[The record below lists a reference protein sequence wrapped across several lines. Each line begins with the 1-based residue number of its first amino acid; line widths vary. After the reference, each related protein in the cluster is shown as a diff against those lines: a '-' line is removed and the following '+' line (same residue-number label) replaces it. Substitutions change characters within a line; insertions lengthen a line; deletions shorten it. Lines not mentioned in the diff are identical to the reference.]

1 MATKDK
7 KQHEK
12 ILADAKAFKKEA
24 QAYWHDTYTRATEDK
39 EFVTVEGAQWDST
52 AKANRNAEGKPTLE
66 INLARTFVRQQINTM
81 RQNRPQIQVVPVD
94 SNADLEVAR
103 ILGGLIKDTEEATN
117 AEDTYDQ
124 AAENAVF
131 GGLGFLRLATD
142 YVSEDSFNQ
151 EPKFL
156 PVENPQAVLID
167 PMSRRLDGSDMT
179 QCLVQEWVKKSFVES
194 QYGKDATDFDN
205 DTDTDWN
212 DKTKD
217 SVLLA
222 EYFYIEQVKDE
233 LLLLSDGTTGFR
245 SELTD
250 QFGDV
255 LDDFIQQSRTTHRTE
270 IKWAKLTG
278 SRVLETGVFPGK
290 YIPIIPVYGEVT
302 WIGEERH
309 VFSLIHFAKDAQRLF
324 NYWKSTEAHILQK
337 NQDDITVVDAQGV
350 AGFEDQWESPGKYA
364 AVYYNFVDEG
374 GNQRTAPYKL
384 GAAQPP
390 TGILNA
396 AATSQQ
402 LIADTLNM
410 HAPQMG
416 ENVANQSG
424 RAIGLLQRQADTAH
438 FHFQDNL
445 NKSLRHAGRVLVG
458 LYPLLYDTEMTRRIV
473 GNDGED
479 ELVKLNAQPREP
491 SEFEKAEGK
500 LLNDLTTGRYDVRMD
515 TGPSFNTQREQSF
528 QIMLQLLQFNP
539 ELAQIAGDLILK
551 DSPLV
556 NAKAIADRVKK
567 RMDPSLLDDNGEQL
581 PPHIKAQVTQMD
593 QVIQKLTQDLQAA
606 QAELSDKKADRE
618 IDIQK
623 AILNAEQAI
632 KVAQINNAGRSD
644 VEELRG
650 IVELLK
656 QQVDLSNIPQDW
668 AQQGEDVEEYAPS
681 EAYDPEDDNEHS
693 QPGWPEPPS
702 DMTQL
707 GIESPATEQGFLMP
721 EESAQPNFAPNP
733 DQIGESALIK
743 NGGDL
748 LPNMEQ
754 QNDV

>member
-1 MATKDK
+1 MATDEKE
-7 KQHEK
+7 QHEK

-24 QAYWHDTYTRATEDK
+24 QDYWHDTYERATEDK
-39 EFVTVEGAQWDST
+39 EFVTVEGAQWDAA
-52 AKANRNAEGKPTLE
+52 AKAKREAEGKPTLE
-66 INLARTFVRQQINTM
+66 INLARTFVRQQINSM

-94 SNADLEVAR
+94 SNADLEVAK

-142 YVSEDSFNQ
+142 YVSENSFNQ

-179 QCLVQEWVKKSFVES
+179 QCLVQEWVKKSVVEA
-194 QYGKDATDFDN
+194 QYGKDVTDFDS
-205 DTDTDWN
+205 DSDTDWN

-222 EYFYIEQVKDE
+222 EYFYMEQVKDK
-233 LLLLSDGTTGFR
+233 LLLLGDGTTEFK
-245 SELTD
+245 SDLTND
-250 QFGDV
+250 GWEDVEFEQFVVKERD
-255 LDDFIQQSRTTHRTE
+255 THRTE
-270 IKWAKLTG
+270 VKWAKLTG

-350 AGFEDQWESPGKYA
+350 AGFEDQWASPGKYA
-364 AVYYNFVDEG
+364 AVYYNFIDKDK
-374 GNQRTAPYKL
+374 NQLPAPFKL

-416 ENVANQSG
+416 QDVNQQSG

-445 NKSLRHAGRVLVG
+445 NKSLRHAGRILVG

-473 GNDGED
+473 GADGED
-479 ELVKLNAQPREP
+479 DLVKLNAQPREP
-491 SEFEKAEGK
+491 GEFEKAQGK

-593 QVIQKLTQDLQAA
+593 QVIQKLTQELQAA
-606 QAELSDKKADRE
+606 QAALNDKNADRE

-623 AILNAEQAI
+623 AVLNAEQAI

-668 AQQGEDVEEYAPS
+668 IQQGEDV
-681 EAYDPEDDNEHS
+681 DNY
-693 QPGWPEPPS
+693 QPNETNIPQTGGFEPPPDPAFS
-702 DMTQL
+702 GQQD
-707 GIESPATEQGFLMP
+707 PATEQGFLMP
-721 EESAQPNFAPNP
+721 EESAQPNLALNP
-733 DQIGESALIK
+733 DQVEESALI
-743 NGGDL
+743 NRGIEL
-748 LPNMEQ
+748 MPNMEQ
-754 QNDV
+754 QDDV

>member
-1 MATKDK
+1 MATDDK

-12 ILADAKAFKKEA
+12 ILADAKAFMKEA
-24 QAYWHDTYTRATEDK
+24 KAYWKETYDRATEDK
-39 EFVTVEGAQWDST
+39 EFVTIKGAQWDDD
-52 AKANRNAEGKPTLE
+52 AKAKRKAESKPTLE

-94 SNADLEVAR
+94 SDADLEVAK

-131 GGLGFLRLATD
+131 GGIGFLRLATD

-151 EPKFL
+151 EPKFI

-179 QCLVQEWVKKSFVES
+179 KCLVCEWVKKSVTED
-194 QYGKDATDFDN
+194 QYGKDPIDFEPDE
-205 DTDTDWN
+205 DLDWN

-217 SVLLA
+217 SLLIA
-222 EYFYIEQVKDE
+222 EYFYIEQIKDE
-233 LLLLSDGTTGFR
+233 LLLLDDGTIGFR
-245 SELTD
+245 SELKD
-250 QFGDV
+250 QFDGV
-255 LDDFIQQSRTTHRTE
+255 LDDFVVQSRTTYRTE

-302 WIGEERH
+302 WIGENRN

-337 NQDDITVVDAQGV
+337 NQDDITVADAQGV
-350 AGFEDQWESPGKYA
+350 NGFEDQWENPSKYA
-364 AVYYNFVDEG
+364 AVYYNFLDDQ
-374 GNQRTAPYKL
+374 GNQRPAPFKL

-390 TGILNA
+390 SGILNA
-396 AATSQQ
+396 AVTSQQ

-410 HAPQMG
+410 HSPQMG
-416 ENVANQSG
+416 QDVNQQSG

-445 NKSLRHAGRVLVG
+445 NKALRHAGRILVG
-458 LYPLLYDTEMTRRIV
+458 LYPLLYDTEITRRIV

-479 ELVKLNAQPREP
+479 ELVKLNAQPNSPDEYQ
-491 SEFEKAEGK
+491 KAEGK
-500 LLNDLTTGRYDVRMD
+500 LLNDLTVGRYDVRMD

-556 NAKAIADRVKK
+556 NAKAIAERVKK
-567 RMDPSLLDDNGEQL
+567 RMDPSLLDDGKEL

-593 QVIQKLTQDLQAA
+593 QLIQKLTQDLQAT
-606 QAELSDKKADRE
+606 QAALSDKKADRE
-618 IDIQK
+618 VEIKK
-623 AILNAEQAI
+623 AIMNAEQAI
-632 KVAQINNAGRSD
+632 KVAQINNSGRAD

-650 IVELLK
+650 MVELMK
-656 QQVDLSNIPQDW
+656 QQIDLSSAPQDW
-668 AQQGEDVEEYAPS
+668 LQQGEDVDKYAPTK
-681 EAYDPEDDNEHS
+681 AIDDDEYPQS
-693 QPGWPEPPS
+693 GGLEPPP
-702 DMTQL
+702 DMTQQ
-707 GIESPATEQGFLMP
+707 GIENPATEQGFLMP
-721 EESAQPNFAPNP
+721 EESAQPNFALNP
-733 DQIGESALIK
+733 DQIKESALIK